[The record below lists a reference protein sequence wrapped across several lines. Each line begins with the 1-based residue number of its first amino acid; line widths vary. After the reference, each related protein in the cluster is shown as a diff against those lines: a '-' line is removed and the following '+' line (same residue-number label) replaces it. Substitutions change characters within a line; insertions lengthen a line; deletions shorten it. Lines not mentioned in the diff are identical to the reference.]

1 MKKNCWEYMECG
13 QGPDGDKVESIGIC
27 PAANEVRLNGVHGG
41 KNAGRSCW
49 VVSGTFC
56 DDKIKKDLDHNLET
70 CTACAF
76 YKFVKQEEQHTFLF
90 SGTLLA
96 SLMK

>member
-1 MKKNCWEYMECG
+1 MKKNCWEYKSCG
-13 QGPDGDKVESIGIC
+13 RELGGQREKEFGAC
-27 PAANEVRLNGVHGG
+27 PAATEQKLDGAHGG

-49 VVSGTFC
+49 VVPGTFC

-76 YKFVKQEEQHTFLF
+76 YKLVKEEEQHTFLF
-90 SGTLLA
+90 SGTLLT